1 MNGTRSTYAIT
12 KTSIAYTASLM
23 VCVAFRAQVQPKFH
37 GVPIVVLLLAALLL
51 LQGVL
56 LGRH

>member
-1 MNGTRSTYAIT
+1 VQI
-12 KTSIAYTASLM
+12 
-23 VCVAFRAQVQPKFH
+23 QPKFH

-51 LQGVL
+51 LQGLL